1 MKEEKSS
8 NYQVFVVNSA
18 KYLTLTT
25 KKFDNRKKWQRLDP
39 NEIRSFIP
47 GSIIDV
53 LVKPGQSLKAGEVI
67 LVLDAMKMYTR
78 VTMPHDGVIKT
89 IEVAKG
95 DRIPKN
101 TLMATIE

>member
-1 MKEEKSS
+1 MKEDNSS

-25 KKFDNRKKWQRLDP
+25 TKFDRRKKWQRLDP

-47 GSIIDV
+47 GSIIEV
-53 LVKPGQSLKAGEVI
+53 FAKPGQHLKAGEVI

>member
-1 MKEEKSS
+1 MEDNSS

-25 KKFDNRKKWQRLDP
+25 TKFDRRKKWQPTDP
-39 NEIRSFIP
+39 KEIRSIIP
-47 GSIIDV
+47 GSVIDIFAT
-53 LVKPGQSLKAGEVI
+53 PGQKCKAGEVLMI
-67 LVLDAMKMYTR
+67 LDAMKMYTKIE
-78 VTMPHDGVIKT
+78 MPFDGVIKS

-101 TLMATIE
+101 TVMITIE